1 MKMDTRF
8 RGYDT
13 RKNLCN
19 LRNLWLKLP
28 EEIMA
33 VVVLGS
39 INMDLTTYVP
49 RLPAPGETLFGT
61 SFITVPGG
69 KGFNQAVAAGRLGA
83 PTRFIG
89 RIGDDAFGKG
99 VLELIADEPVD
110 TSGIWVDPDSG
121 TGLAVISVDEA
132 AENAIIVIS
141 GANMAHDARE
151 VARTRAALQSANVLL
166 LQLESPL
173 ETSLAAAQAARE
185 LGATVILDP
194 APAKQLPPEA
204 YQLAHV
210 MTPNELETE
219 MLVGF
224 RPTNQ
229 AEAAKAAGILL
240 ERGVETAVI
249 KLGAQG
255 VYYQSAAESGF
266 VEPFRVQSIDTVAAG
281 DAFNGGLAVALS
293 EGKPIAEAIRWGAAA
308 GALATTKPGAS
319 SAMPTRTELE
329 ALLKK

>member
-1 MKMDTRF
+1 
-8 RGYDT
+8 
-13 RKNLCN
+13 
-19 LRNLWLKLP
+19 
-28 EEIMA
+28 MA

-83 PTRFIG
+83 TTHFIG
-89 RIGDDAFGKG
+89 RVGDDAFGAG
-99 VLELIADEPVD
+99 VLELVADEPVD
-110 TSGIWVDPDSG
+110 ISGVLVDPNSS
-121 TGLAVISVDEA
+121 TGLAVISVDEQ

-141 GANMAHDARE
+141 GANMAHDASE
-151 VARTRAALQSANVLL
+151 VAHCRQALQTAKVLL
-166 LQLESPL
+166 LQMESPL

-185 LGATVILDP
+185 AGATVIFDP
-194 APAKQLPPEA
+194 APAKPLPPEA
-204 YQLAHV
+204 YQLCQV

-219 MLVGF
+219 VLVGL
-224 RPTNQ
+224 RPSNK
-229 AEAAKAAGILL
+229 AEAAQAATALL

-255 VYYQSAAESGF
+255 VYYQSAETNGF
-266 VEPFRVQSIDTVAAG
+266 VEPFTVNAIDTVAAG

-293 EGKPIAEAIRWGAAA
+293 EGRPLAEAIRWGSAA

-329 ALLKK
+329 KLLNSK

>member
-1 MKMDTRF
+1 
-8 RGYDT
+8 
-13 RKNLCN
+13 
-19 LRNLWLKLP
+19 
-28 EEIMA
+28 MA

-49 RLPAPGETLFGT
+49 RLPAPGETLFGS

-83 PTRFIG
+83 PTQFIG

-99 VLELIADEPVD
+99 VLELVADEPVD
-110 TSGIWVDPDSG
+110 ISAILVDPTIG

-141 GANMAHDARE
+141 GANMAHDGQE
-151 VARTRAALQSANVLL
+151 VARTREALQTANVLL
-166 LQLESPL
+166 LQMESPL
-173 ETSLAAAQAARE
+173 ETSLAAAKAARE
-185 LGATVILDP
+185 LGATVIFDP
-194 APAKQLPPEA
+194 APAKPLPPEA
-204 YQLAHV
+204 YQLATV

-219 MLVGF
+219 VLVGF
-224 RPTNQ
+224 RPTNE

-255 VYYQSAAESGF
+255 VYYQSATESGF
-266 VEPFRVQSIDTVAAG
+266 VEPFSVNAIDTVAAG
-281 DAFNGGLAVALS
+281 DAFNGGLAVALA
-293 EGKPIAEAIRWGAAA
+293 EKRPLPEAIRWGAAS

-329 ALLKK
+329 QLLKR